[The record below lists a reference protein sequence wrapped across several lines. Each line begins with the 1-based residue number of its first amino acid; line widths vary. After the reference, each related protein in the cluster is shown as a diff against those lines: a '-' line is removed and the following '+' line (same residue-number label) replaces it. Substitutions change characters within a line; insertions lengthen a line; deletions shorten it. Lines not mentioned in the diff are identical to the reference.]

1 MILTILKRFIIPKIY
16 LEIRVSWTGAEEII
30 RPMNIVLKQS
40 KKKPA
45 YMCGLFVFLYLDLLL
60 LFYRN
65 ICCQITM
72 RWFNI
77 NKIIIQH
84 MKSAKK
90 EFNSFC
96 FYFAI
101 RIQHDL
107 HTIAMWCSINS

>member
-65 ICCQITM
+65 ICYQMNLYRRKERIKLSVH
-72 RWFNI
+72 RNI
-77 NKIIIQH
+77 
-84 MKSAKK
+84 
-90 EFNSFC
+90 FW
-96 FYFAI
+96 
-101 RIQHDL
+101 RIQTWKTKEKL
-107 HTIAMWCSINS
+107 KF